1 MDARGPGSPSDVV
14 QTIYDRRFDETARA
28 SKAQIWRV
36 IVERNLQRWVAA
48 TDTVLDVGCG
58 FGEFLNHVRAAR
70 RIGVDLNPEARNYL
84 GPGIEFRQ
92 WNAADALA
100 IPDASVDVVFT
111 SNFLEHLPDKHAV
124 ERLIDDIRRVLR
136 PGGHLVAL
144 GPNVRAIPGQYWD
157 FWDHL
162 VPISDRSLG
171 ELLETRGFDVV
182 DSIAKFLPYT
192 TRTALPQ
199 APWLVRLYLA
209 VPLAWEVLGG
219 QFLVR
224 ARKR

>member
-1 MDARGPGSPSDVV
+1 MDARRRGSPSDVV
-14 QTIYDRRFDETARA
+14 RTIYGRRFDEAARA
-28 SKAQIWRV
+28 SKARIWRI
-36 IVERNLQRWVAA
+36 IVERSLQRWVRS

-70 RIGVDLNPEARNYL
+70 RKGVDLNPEARSYL
-84 GPGIEFRQ
+84 GPDVEFHE
-92 WNAADALA
+92 WSAADPIAVA
-100 IPDASVDVVFT
+100 DASVDLVFT

-124 ERLIDDIRRVLR
+124 EHLVDDVRRVLR
-136 PGGHLVAL
+136 PSGHLVAL

-171 ELLETRGFDVV
+171 ELLETRGFEVT
-182 DSIAKFLPYT
+182 DSVAKFLPYT
-192 TRTALPQ
+192 SRTSLPQ
-199 APWLVRLYLA
+199 TPWLVKLYLA
-209 VPLAWEVLGG
+209 VPLAWEVFGG